1 MIEDP
6 PLLTL
11 RRTFPRPTPAQVAAL
26 TGLPTGF
33 ATDAMDGRGALDA
46 SIKPID
52 PKVRSFCGVAL
63 PCHAGPADNLAVFGA
78 LEAARAGD
86 VILIATDGYTATAVI
101 GDLVLGMARNRG
113 VAAIVTDGCVRDI
126 PGILAV
132 SLPCFA
138 AGVTPNSPARNG
150 PGTAGL
156 PVVLGGV
163 TVGAGDIVLGD
174 GDGVVVVP
182 FGLIDTVIGRVP
194 AIREAEAALDA
205 KVKAGLET
213 PDFIADLFA
222 GGRVRE
228 VE

>member
-1 MIEDP
+1 M
-6 PLLTL
+6 
-11 RRTFPRPTPAQVAAL
+11 
-26 TGLPTGF
+26 
-33 ATDAMDGRGALDA
+33 
-46 SIKPID
+46 
-52 PKVRSFCGVAL
+52 
-63 PCHAGPADNLAVFGA
+63 
-78 LEAARAGD
+78 
-86 VILIATDGYTATAVI
+86 
-101 GDLVLGMARNRG
+101 
-113 VAAIVTDGCVRDI
+113 VTDGCVRDI

-163 TVGAGDIVLGD
+163 TVSAGDIVLGD

-182 FGLIDTVIGRVP
+182 FGLIDTVIGRLP

-205 KVKAGLET
+205 EVKAGLET
-213 PDFIADLFA
+213 PDFIAELFA
-222 GGRVRE
+222 AGRVRE

>member
-11 RRTFPRPTPAQVAAL
+11 RRTFPRPTPTQVAAL
-26 TGLPTGF
+26 TSPAHGF
-33 ATDAMDGRGALDA
+33 RDRRHGRPRRA
-46 SIKPID
+46 
-52 PKVRSFCGVAL
+52 RRR
-63 PCHAGPADNLAVFGA
+63 HQAGRPV
-78 LEAARAGD
+78 
-86 VILIATDGYTATAVI
+86 ATDGYTATAVV

-113 VAAIVTDGCVRDI
+113 VVAMVTDGCVRDI

-132 SLPCFA
+132 NLPCFA

-163 TVGAGDIVLGD
+163 TVCAGDIVLGD

-182 FGLIDTVIGRVP
+182 FGLIDTVIGRLP

-205 KVKAGLET
+205 KVKAGLEI
-213 PDFIADLFA
+213 PDFVTDLFA